1 MTSISRYSIT
11 QAPLLNLLQD
21 IKEGKIQLV
30 EFQRS
35 WCWDEERITRLLAS
49 VSLGFPVG
57 ALMLVEQSHLDVKF
71 RPRLVEG
78 VNLEHPPVP
87 TALIADGQQRLTSL
101 FMSLLSDQPVQ
112 IDRGKRYPPE
122 KHWYYINIEKA
133 LSYPPNKRHEAIL
146 GLSIDEMPY
155 RDGEILVDSWTR
167 TIEAELNIFP
177 LFQVFNFPQWRSHYC
192 NCWHDNPQK
201 LARIDEFEAIV
212 IKNFEQYQMGVF
224 VLSAE
229 LPKESIYYIFEENNK
244 RHRQVTEFDWLS
256 ASFAAKDFDLR
267 SDWIAREKRLS
278 CHPVLRQLRAT
289 DFLQALALSVNPT
302 QRAQVPPSRSHPE
315 ELAKVACN
323 RLDVLRLELVEYQQ
337 WVEPLSVAFEQ
348 VARFLHNQAIDEP
361 NELPYPMQLV
371 VMAPL
376 FTSLG
381 EQVLLNRVQQH
392 LQQWFYCAIVSESY
406 SRLREAVVT
415 KDLLEVPQW
424 INGGEVPSTVREAH
438 LSAQQLQSLVNSGSP
453 IYRTLTAF
461 LRCDV
466 ALDFITGEPIP
477 RSLRCD
483 QKIEN
488 HHIFPQQ
495 WCKQQGIPP
504 SRYNSIINRTPLTA
518 QTNNWL
524 GGAAP
529 SEYLTYSEAHGM
541 SGQRI
546 DEILRSHLI
555 EPTTLYNDD
564 FEAFLEA
571 RTQAILARFGRA
583 MGKDLL
589 WKSLSQSG

>member
-1 MTSISRYSIT
+1 
-11 QAPLLNLLQD
+11 
-21 IKEGKIQLV
+21 
-30 EFQRS
+30 
-35 WCWDEERITRLLAS
+35 
-49 VSLGFPVG
+49 
-57 ALMLVEQSHLDVKF
+57 
-71 RPRLVEG
+71 
-78 VNLEHPPVP
+78 
-87 TALIADGQQRLTSL
+87 
-101 FMSLLSDQPVQ
+101 
-112 IDRGKRYPPE
+112 
-122 KHWYYINIEKA
+122 
-133 LSYPPNKRHEAIL
+133 
-146 GLSIDEMPY
+146 
-155 RDGEILVDSWTR
+155 
-167 TIEAELNIFP
+167 
-177 LFQVFNFPQWRSHYC
+177 
-192 NCWHDNPQK
+192 
-201 LARIDEFEAIV
+201 
-212 IKNFEQYQMGVF
+212 
-224 VLSAE
+224 
-229 LPKESIYYIFEENNK
+229 
-244 RHRQVTEFDWLS
+244 
-256 ASFAAKDFDLR
+256 
-267 SDWIAREKRLS
+267 
-278 CHPVLRQLRAT
+278 
-289 DFLQALALSVNPT
+289 
-302 QRAQVPPSRSHPE
+302 
-315 ELAKVACN
+315 
-323 RLDVLRLELVEYQQ
+323 VLRLELVEYQQ

-348 VARFLHNQAIDEP
+348 VARFLHNQAIYEP

-546 DEILRSHLI
+546 DEIL
-555 EPTTLYNDD
+555 
-564 FEAFLEA
+564 
-571 RTQAILARFGRA
+571 
-583 MGKDLL
+583 
-589 WKSLSQSG
+589 